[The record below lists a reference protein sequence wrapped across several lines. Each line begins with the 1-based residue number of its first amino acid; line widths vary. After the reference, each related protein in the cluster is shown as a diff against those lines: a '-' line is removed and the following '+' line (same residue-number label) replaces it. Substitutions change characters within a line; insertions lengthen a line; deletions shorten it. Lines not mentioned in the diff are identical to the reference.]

1 MEQVYNKLVRDN
13 IPDIIRSNNEVPFTR
28 FLNDNEYR
36 EELYKKLLEEC
47 NEVVNSKSSEEVL
60 EELADVF
67 EVMESIVKLEN
78 KSFDDVKDIAIS
90 KKNKRGGFEKRIYLE
105 KVLTDK

>member
-13 IPDIIRSNNEVPFTR
+13 IPDIISSNNEVPFTR

-60 EELADVF
+60 EELADVL